1 MRPCTGQ
8 VHIQKNLIQR
18 SSRHATHSN
27 MSEVHIKLGGHGT
40 LNGLHTPAGNMFSVY
55 DYLDVIHHRRTNYAY
70 KLWSIMLA
78 HDLKLETPK
87 LQYKM
92 KDVNRQ
98 LGPKT
103 HRARLT
109 PVMTLC
115 ALRILGN
122 TLDLKKV
129 DADAH
134 RSFEDIF
141 ARFRTGDTSM
151 IEVRRKPFFADPGP
165 KPRPQ
170 PATGAPDP
178 EAGAKR
184 QLELD
189 AALFNI
195 ELCERQMTIHERHV
209 TLQERSL
216 ELREKSLA
224 IDKAQNI

>member
-1 MRPCTGQ
+1 
-8 VHIQKNLIQR
+8 
-18 SSRHATHSN
+18 

-55 DYLDVIHHRRTNYAY
+55 DYLDMLYHTRTNYSY
-70 KLWSIMLA
+70 KLWSNLLA
-78 HDLKLETPK
+78 EDLKLETPK

-141 ARFRTGDTSM
+141 ARFRAGDTSM
-151 IEVRRKPFFADPGP
+151 IEVRRKPFFADPGH

-170 PATGAPDP
+170 QPGTDTPDP
-178 EAGAKR
+178 QAGAKR

-216 ELREKSLA
+216 ELREKSWAL
-224 IDKAQNI
+224 DKAQNMS